1 MKKKNIVLCI
11 VISMIVILF
20 TTYSIRNQE
29 QKSLDNSQNE
39 TSIVAPIQDKFE
51 IIDDNF
57 KKFINKHHD
66 IEVKEEETEEK
77 EEIIWI
83 DKADYTLMTKSQIN
97 KRIESLEELIFVVE
111 KWDNLSD
118 IREQAIAEVESAKL
132 HLEENNYLY
141 PYTEEDFLLLSY
153 MIHIE
158 AGASIATD
166 EEQCLVGSVIINRR
180 NQGGINKN
188 LIDPTIK
195 DIINEAGQYAI
206 CRYDKD
212 LGRNTFYVDVNSVD
226 LSIVLDRCKENARKV
241 LEGEFTCPE
250 NVVFQALFPQGEIYK
265 TFYHEAPFN
274 NTTYFCYGR

>member
-1 MKKKNIVLCI
+1 MKKKNIALFI
-11 VISMIVILF
+11 VISMIVVLF

-39 TSIVAPIQDKFE
+39 TSIVAP
-51 IIDDNF
+51 N
-57 KKFINKHHD
+57 D

-97 KRIESLEELIFVVE
+97 ERIESLEELILVVE

-118 IREQAIAEVESAKL
+118 ILEQAVAEVESAKL

-141 PYTEEDFLLLSY
+141 PYTEEDLLLLSY
-153 MIHIE
+153 MIYIE
-158 AGASIATD
+158 AGASITTD

-188 LIDPTIK
+188 LTNPTIK

-250 NVVFQALFPQGEIYK
+250 KVVFQALFPQGEVYK
-265 TFYHEAPFN
+265 TFYHKAPFN